1 LKATD
6 LPHGF
11 CGRGSRQSLQSAA
24 VDHDRVRTTVV
35 LCAFAVVFIAL
46 TVGSYTQKSATVD
59 EPQHLTAGYT
69 ALRLHDHR
77 VDPEHPPF
85 LRLWAAVPLLAMSD
99 VKVETNSLAWQ
110 TGDDWEY
117 SHHFLY
123 QLNDAD
129 RLLYRARFM
138 TVVLGVIL
146 GVLVFCWA
154 QELFGFWT
162 ASAVLAL
169 YCVEPN
175 ILAHSSLVTTDLGVA
190 CFIFGAVYFLW
201 RMARVLTFCNI
212 AGLAGFFALAQ
223 VSKFSALLLGPIVLV
238 LLLLRVLSGRA
249 WRCQLG
255 GERELRSPR
264 SKTLAALA
272 LVLLLALASYAAV
285 WATYS
290 FRYGPMPASNDL
302 ARLRDNPQFLEHA
315 RHVATVVNWLD
326 EHRLLPDTYAQG
338 LILSQVKVQRR
349 SAYLVGEFS
358 RTGWWY
364 YFPVAFLVKTP
375 LTVLFL
381 LFCGLALLVKQRARW
396 KGVTAFLVLPPA
408 IFLGVAL
415 TAHLNIG
422 LRHVLPIYPFAFLI
436 TGVTLDEMR
445 AKWRAVVLLAPVAL
459 AAIELATV
467 YPHCLAFFNR
477 LVGGPA
483 NGHLV
488 LLDSNLDWGQDLKP
502 LKQWM
507 DAHHVEQINL
517 SYFGTADPA
526 YYGIH
531 CTHLLGAPSFD
542 APLIAAPRLPGYVA
556 VSAQNL
562 HGVRWD
568 EPLRAVYAPLLER
581 EPTAVIGYSIHV
593 YWVETNWWYNP
604 RP

>member
-1 LKATD
+1 M
-6 LPHGF
+6 
-11 CGRGSRQSLQSAA
+11 
-24 VDHDRVRTTVV
+24 
-35 LCAFAVVFIAL
+35 LCAFAVVFVAL

-85 LRLWAAVPLLAMSD
+85 LRLWAAMPLLAMSD
-99 VKVETNSLAWQ
+99 VKLETNSVAWQ
-110 TGDDWEY
+110 TGDDWAY

-146 GVLVFCWA
+146 GVLVFWWA
-154 QELFGFWT
+154 RELFGFWT
-162 ASAVLAL
+162 ASTVLAL

-175 ILAHSSLVTTDLGVA
+175 ILAHSSLVTTDLGVV

-201 RMARVLTFCNI
+201 RMARELTLPQHRRDSLC
-212 AGLAGFFALAQ
+212 
-223 VSKFSALLLGPIVLV
+223 S
-238 LLLLRVLSGRA
+238 LRSRKCPNSPRCCWAPSSWSCWSCASVRGGA

-255 GERELRSPR
+255 GEHELHSLR
-264 SKTLAALA
+264 SKTLAVLA
-272 LVLLLALASYAAV
+272 LVLLLALDSYAAV
-285 WATYS
+285 WAAYS
-290 FRYGPMPASNDL
+290 FRYGPMPPSNDL
-302 ARLRDNPQFLEHA
+302 AQLRNNPQFLNHA
-315 RHVATVVNWLD
+315 RSVATVANWLD

-349 SAYLVGEFS
+349 SAYLAGEFS

-375 LTVLFL
+375 LTILFL

-396 KGVTAFLVLPPA
+396 KGTTAFLVLPPA

-422 LRHVLPIYPFAFLI
+422 LRHILPIYPFAFLI
-436 TGVTLDEMR
+436 AGVTLDEIR
-445 AKWRAVVLLAPVAL
+445 AKWRGILLLVPVAL

-502 LKQWM
+502 LKQWI
-507 DAHHVEQINL
+507 DEHHVEQINL

-531 CTHLLGAPSFD
+531 CTHLFGAPRSTRRSSRHRVCP
-542 APLIAAPRLPGYVA
+542 ATSP
-556 VSAQNL
+556 SARRTCMACD
-562 HGVRWD
+562 G
-568 EPLRAVYAPLLER
+568 A
-581 EPTAVIGYSIHV
+581 
-593 YWVETNWWYNP
+593 
-604 RP
+604 

>member
-1 LKATD
+1 M
-6 LPHGF
+6 
-11 CGRGSRQSLQSAA
+11 
-24 VDHDRVRTTVV
+24 DHDRVRTTAV

-99 VKVETNSLAWQ
+99 VKVETNSPAWQ

-129 RLLYRARFM
+129 RLLHRARFM
-138 TVVLGVIL
+138 SVVLGVIL

-190 CFIFGAVYFLW
+190 CFIFGAIYFLW
-201 RMARVLTFCNI
+201 RMARVLTVRNV
-212 AGLAGFFALAQ
+212 AGLVGFFALAQ

-238 LLLLRVLSGRA
+238 LLVLRVLSGRA

-255 GERELRSPR
+255 GERELHSPR

-272 LVLLLALASYAAV
+272 LVLLLALTSYAAV
-285 WATYS
+285 WAAYS

-315 RHVATVVNWLD
+315 RPVAAVANWLD

-349 SAYLVGEFS
+349 SGYLAGEFS

-381 LFCGLALLVKQRARW
+381 LFCGLALLVKERARW
-396 KGVTAFLVLPPA
+396 QGVTAFLVLPPA
-408 IFLGVAL
+408 IFLGAAL

-436 TGVTLDEMR
+436 AGVTLDEMR
-445 AKWRAVVLLAPVAL
+445 AKWRALLLLAPVAL
-459 AAIELATV
+459 AVIELATV

-542 APLIAAPRLPGYVA
+542 APLITAPRLPGYVA

-562 HGVRWD
+562 HGVRW
-568 EPLRAVYAPLLER
+568 EQPMRAVYAPLLKR

>member
-1 LKATD
+1 MHHA
-6 LPHGF
+6 G
-11 CGRGSRQSLQSAA
+11 
-24 VDHDRVRTTVV
+24 VRTTVV
-35 LCAFAVVFIAL
+35 LCAFAAVFIAL

-69 ALRLHDHR
+69 ALRLHDYR

-85 LRLWAAVPLLAMSD
+85 LRLWAAAPLLAMSD
-99 VKVETNSLAWQ
+99 IKLGTNSIAWQ

-123 QLNDAD
+123 ELNDAD

-138 TVVLGVIL
+138 TVLLGIIL

-154 QELFGFWT
+154 QNLFGFWT

-175 ILAHSSLVTTDLGVA
+175 ILAHSSLVTTDLGVT
-190 CFIFGAVYFLW
+190 CFIFGALYYLW
-201 RMARVLTFCNI
+201 RLAHRLTFGNV
-212 AGLAGFFALAQ
+212 AGLIVFFALAQ
-223 VSKFSALLLGPIVLV
+223 VSKFSAVLLGPIVLA
-238 LLLLRVLSGRA
+238 LLAIHMLRGGA
-249 WRCQLG
+249 WPCAFAAG
-255 GERELRSPR
+255 GELQSSRARA
-264 SKTLAALA
+264 LAAASVILA
-272 LVLLLALASYAAV
+272 LALASYAAL
-285 WATYS
+285 WAAYG
-290 FRYGPMPASNDL
+290 FRYGPTTPSADL
-302 ARLRDNPQFLEHA
+302 VHLRENPQFLQHA
-315 RHVATVVNWLD
+315 RPVAAVVNWLD
-326 EHRLLPDTYAQG
+326 EHRLVPNAFGQG
-338 LILSQVKVQRR
+338 FVLSQVKLQRR
-349 SAYLVGEFS
+349 STYLAGEFS

-364 YFPVAFLVKTP
+364 YFPVAFVVKTP

-381 LFCGLALLVKQRARW
+381 LFCGLGVLVKQRGRW
-396 KGVTAFLVLPPA
+396 KGAIAFLALPPA
-408 IFLGVAL
+408 IFLGVAM
-415 TAHLNIG
+415 TTHLNLG
-422 LRHVLPIYPFAFLI
+422 LRHVLPIYPFALLI
-436 TGVTLDEMR
+436 AGVTLDEMR
-445 AKWRAVVLLAPVAL
+445 AKWRPILLFAPVAL

-477 LVGGPA
+477 FVGGPA

-507 DAHHVEQINL
+507 DAHHIEQINL

-531 CTHLLGAPSFD
+531 CTHLVGAPSFD
-542 APLIAAPRLPGYVA
+542 AARITTPRLPGYVA

-562 HGVRWD
+562 HGVRWG
-568 EPLRAVYAPLLER
+568 EPMRAVYAPLLDR
-581 EPTAVIGYSIHV
+581 EPAAVIGYSIHV

-604 RP
+604 LR